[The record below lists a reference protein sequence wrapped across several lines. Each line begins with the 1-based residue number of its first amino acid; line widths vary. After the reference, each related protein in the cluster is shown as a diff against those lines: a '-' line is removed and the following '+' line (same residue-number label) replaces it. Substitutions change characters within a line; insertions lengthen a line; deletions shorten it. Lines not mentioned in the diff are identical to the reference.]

1 MAAPSWRISGSRG
14 PGLGGGPGCQ
24 TSGLSTYRHARR
36 IQLMPA
42 PRSRSR
48 RSLRRAALSRSFP
61 LITTSFAS
69 RSTSTCWTPGTA
81 LTSARRR
88 CLPRGR
94 HTRRRRNLRDRR
106 RGRRQRLASEAGATA
121 GFWRRVWSVYGAQRS
136 QPVATGGKWA
146 SRGDGS
152 NTRKALPWVATSC
165 RDPKMVRRGSSIVSR
180 DLGSRLA
187 FRGLARERER
197 ASTTCA
203 PLILQ
208 GIDHPW
214 RDV

>member
-14 PGLGGGPGCQ
+14 PGLGGGSSSCLHLVA
-24 TSGLSTYRHARR
+24 GLVDRCDERGVVEVVSV
-36 IQLMPA
+36 
-42 PRSRSR
+42 
-48 RSLRRAALSRSFP
+48 
-61 LITTSFAS
+61 ITTSFAS

-165 RDPKMVRRGSSIVSR
+165 RDPKMVRV
-180 DLGSRLA
+180 DL
-187 FRGLARERER
+187 
-197 ASTTCA
+197 
-203 PLILQ
+203 
-208 GIDHPW
+208 HPD
-214 RDV
+214 R